1 MALRRQGVDL
11 AEEEQTEFLEDHGF
25 LIDTDK
31 ISTVIDPNA
40 SMTMEYLDMIMSI
53 KSNDWKV
60 KLSSRFFLLFLQ
72 SLFTHL
78 IS

>member
-60 KLSSRFFLLFLQ
+60 TLSSRFFLLFLQ
-72 SLFTHL
+72 SIFSPL